1 MPWNLGVPFVAEN
14 LGPDVEASRCRR
26 QRGGG
31 WAPQGGGRS
40 RHSPHCRR
48 NLVPRPVYI
57 REEVSRHAGMISDRS
72 KVPLET
78 VLAVLEDLLSA
89 IELIPSAA
97 YASSILDA
105 RRLART
111 AAAQGDEDYIALSL
125 AFDAPAWTLDRDIA
139 RVPGLRVLSTRDVG
153 RL

>member
-1 MPWNLGVPFVAEN
+1 MVVAGLLKEGAVRDT
-14 LGPDVEASRCRR
+14 LLTADAILFL
-26 QRGGG
+26 
-31 WAPQGGGRS
+31 A
-40 RHSPHCRR
+40 
-48 NLVPRPVYI
+48 PVYI